1 MRTCGSDSSRKRRH
15 AVKGLV
21 AILVLAC
28 AAPALAQVSSK
39 KRADATA
46 AYQDGQRRYL
56 AEDYAGAAA
65 QFEAAYNFDP
75 DPAYEFNIAQAHRLA
90 GNCDKAL
97 LWYRKFLVD
106 APKAPNVETVKKYI
120 TDEEAKCAKPVAPTV
135 TAPPPPQPEQP
146 APAPPSHLRR
156 NLGFAA
162 LGVSGVGVITGVVFT
177 AKMFDYAD
185 QREHLCDGC
194 TEFPKAKEREL
205 NRLGNRA
212 EKLQWVGYGVGAAAL
227 GAGLYLLLA
236 KPEKQESSIAVAWTH
251 DGGFVSVSGRY

>member
-1 MRTCGSDSSRKRRH
+1 MRWFV
-15 AVKGLV
+15 AV
-21 AILVLAC
+21 AVLAC
-28 AAPALAQVSSK
+28 ATPAAAQVSSK
-39 KRADATA
+39 KRTDATA

-56 AEDYAGAAA
+56 DEDYAGAAA
-65 QFEAAYNFDP
+65 QFEVAYNLDP

-97 LWYRKFLVD
+97 VWYRKFLVD
-106 APKAPNVETVKKYI
+106 APNAPNVETVKKYI
-120 TDEEAKCAKPVAPTV
+120 ADEEAKCAKPAVPTV

-146 APAPPSHLRR
+146 APVPPSHLRR

-162 LGVSGVGVITGVVFT
+162 LGVGGVGVITGIVFT
-177 AKMFDYAD
+177 ARVFDLAD

-194 TEFPKAKEREL
+194 TEFPKAREREL
-205 NRLGNRA
+205 DRAGHFA
-212 EKLQWVGYGVGAAAL
+212 EKMQWVGYGVGAAAL

-251 DGGFVSVSGRY
+251 DGGFVSVLGRY